1 MEILMINRPDSKS
14 PIYLITVQGKLDDSW
29 QIWFAGFSFSSE
41 PAAQGQTLTTLTG
54 EIPDQAA
61 LRGLLN
67 KLWDLNLSLW
77 AVRRAEAE
85 SWAAREA

>member
-1 MEILMINRPDSKS
+1 MVNRPDSKS
-14 PIYLITVQGKLDDSW
+14 PIYQITVQGMLDDSW
-29 QIWFAGFSFSSE
+29 QIWFADFNFSSE

-67 KLWDLNLSLW
+67 KLWDLNLCLW
-77 AVRRAEAE
+77 AVRRAEDE
-85 SWAAREA
+85 TWAAGEA